1 MEKSLVNHEPEA
13 MWKEIVVAW
22 FDMQPAICP
31 IRMDC
36 SDLKPQTVYDKEE
49 YYSLNRDVR
58 CTVNVTP

>member
-22 FDMQPAICP
+22 LDIQPAICP

-36 SDLKPQTVYDKEE
+36 PDLKPKTLSIQEGTIHSIAMFSVG
-49 YYSLNRDVR
+49 
-58 CTVNVTP
+58 